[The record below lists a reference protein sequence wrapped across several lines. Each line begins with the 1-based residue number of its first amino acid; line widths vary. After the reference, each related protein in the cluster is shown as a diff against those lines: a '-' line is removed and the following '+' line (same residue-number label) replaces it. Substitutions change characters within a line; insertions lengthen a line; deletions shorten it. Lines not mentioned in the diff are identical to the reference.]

1 MSAAMLRRHHD
12 DEPAAWRRYLR
23 PALLGAAVLAIAIG
37 VVDTLGPLVNAPVAS
52 VRVEGELVRLKPAD
66 VARAASLEAD
76 QRLFDTDLVELRA
89 RIEALPWVAQARV
102 SRVWPDVI
110 AVRLVERVPFARWG
124 ESRVIDRDSRI
135 FTPDAGEI
143 PDGLPLLIAP
153 PGHEAESAA
162 VFEELRLRLSGS
174 AWVPAGLSLDARG
187 EWRMTTLAGIELR
200 LGQGDPRR
208 HIALVLGT
216 VSDTLNPVLEQVAYV
231 DLRYSNGFSTG
242 WKGGIAPPSLAGRLP
257 SPAPERTSH

>member
-37 VVDTLGPLVNAPVAS
+37 VVETLGPLVNAPVAS

-110 AVRLVERVPFARWG
+110 AVRLVERVPSRAGANRGSSIATAASSRRTPAR
-124 ESRVIDRDSRI
+124 
-135 FTPDAGEI
+135 
-143 PDGLPLLIAP
+143 
-153 PGHEAESAA
+153 
-162 VFEELRLRLSGS
+162 
-174 AWVPAGLSLDARG
+174 
-187 EWRMTTLAGIELR
+187 
-200 LGQGDPRR
+200 
-208 HIALVLGT
+208 
-216 VSDTLNPVLEQVAYV
+216 
-231 DLRYSNGFSTG
+231 
-242 WKGGIAPPSLAGRLP
+242 
-257 SPAPERTSH
+257 SPTACRC